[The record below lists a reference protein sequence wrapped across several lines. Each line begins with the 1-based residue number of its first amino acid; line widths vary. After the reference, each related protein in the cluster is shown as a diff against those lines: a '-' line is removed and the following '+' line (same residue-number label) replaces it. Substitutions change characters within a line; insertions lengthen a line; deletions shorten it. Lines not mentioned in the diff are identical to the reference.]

1 MQAAVATVA
10 TVAVPAKG
18 SAVRVWATAYD
29 VRSASGKSAIV
40 DAARRRART
49 ALWMCWQQG
58 YVPRDLAT
66 VASRLTEIT
75 LRGPVLALGKDG
87 AAHDASPREVA
98 VMRAYMQR
106 GQCAGGVVAV
116 NAGEIVYRGKYRTCH
131 NRTVPFRGTWRRTR
145 QTVHA
150 LPGRLDF
157 TTNRYRQPQ

>member
-106 GQCAGGVVAV
+106 GHLSGLAEAFAEFLTHSGYQMPR
-116 NAGEIVYRGKYRTCH
+116 VYS
-131 NRTVPFRGTWRRTR
+131 
-145 QTVHA
+145 
-150 LPGRLDF
+150 
-157 TTNRYRQPQ
+157 NRYCGWR